1 MNQPPTDLFAYGM
14 DELLY
19 NGRSGAVNASD
30 TSRERADTED
40 ATGVTTA
47 RVNAVL
53 DQLKLRP
60 DGMIWPELAAVL
72 KLHHG
77 QISGC
82 LSMMHKGGLVFALRD
97 KRSRCHPYVH
107 SAYRASYGD
116 RLRLDAPVKTKATLE
131 REALD
136 VLLKAV
142 DDLLEAQTWET
153 IKATRVA
160 RALHLNAER
169 GPHA

>member
-1 MNQPPTDLFAYGM
+1 MNQPPKDLFTYGM
-14 DELLY
+14 EELLY

-30 TSRERADTED
+30 TSRERADAED
-40 ATGVTTA
+40 EGGVTTA

-53 DQLKLRP
+53 EQLKLRT
-60 DGMIWPELAAVL
+60 DGMTWPELGAVL

-82 LSMMHKGGLVFALRD
+82 LSMMHKSGLVFALRE

-107 SAYRASYGD
+107 GSYRDIYGD
-116 RLRLDAPVKTKATLE
+116 LLRLDGPVKTAATAE

-142 DDLLEAQTWET
+142 DDLLEAQTWDT
-153 IKATRVA
+153 IKAMRVA
-160 RALHLNAER
+160 RAVHLTAQR
-169 GPHA
+169 